1 MRVLFGVLGVLIAI
15 MSSFFVTAALVE
27 IIGGGD
33 GKTEMSVLVGL
44 LVFFSGTTLAG
55 CYLCWRMLRRP
66 VAVVTSADAAAL
78 VERRVLAL
86 AARLGGR
93 VTIAEA
99 AARGGLTMTESRDAL
114 EHLASQGAA
123 EILVADDGTI
133 VYAIAGLLSPEAKAA
148 AADPI
153 A

>member
-1 MRVLFGVLGVLIAI
+1 MRFFFGGLGVLIAI
-15 MSSFFVTAALVE
+15 MSSFFVAAALVD

-33 GKTEMSVLVGL
+33 GETEMSVLVGL

-55 CYLCWRMLRRP
+55 GYLCWRMLRRP
-66 VAVVTSADAAAL
+66 MAAVTSADAAAL
-78 VERRVLAL
+78 VEQRVLAL

-93 VTIAEA
+93 VTVTEA

-114 EHLASQGAA
+114 ERLASQGTA

-133 VYAIAGLLSPEAKAA
+133 VYAIAGLLSPAAKAA
-148 AADPI
+148 AVDPI